1 LQAVSQLDGADVA
14 VEIVGRPGFAAEAPL
29 SDHERQLRELAEQ
42 TAVPVRF
49 QTFVPRAELPA
60 LLRTADVFVV
70 PSRWPDPSPLT
81 VGEALATGLPVVAS
95 RIGGI
100 PEAVGDA
107 GVLVPPDDSVAL
119 AGALGGLLDDPA
131 RRTALGAAAR
141 ARAEAR
147 DWSWSWRQ
155 LTAVLDGI

>member
-1 LQAVSQLDGADVA
+1 M
-14 VEIVGRPGFAAEAPL
+14 IVGRPGFAADAPL
-29 SDHERQLRELAEQ
+29 SDHERHLRALA
-42 TAVPVRF
+42 ARSGAAVRF

-70 PSRWPDPSPLT
+70 PSRWPEPSPLT
-81 VGEALATGLPVVAS
+81 VGEALATGLPVIAS

-107 GVLVPPDDSVAL
+107 GILVPPDDPAAL
-119 AGALGGLLDDPA
+119 AGALRGLIDDRA
-131 RRTALGAAAR
+131 RRAAMGLAAR
-141 ARAEAR
+141 ARAEER

-155 LTAVLDGI
+155 LDAVLDAI

>member
-1 LQAVSQLDGADVA
+1 M
-14 VEIVGRPGFAAEAPL
+14 IVGRPGFAADAPL
-29 SDHERQLRELAEQ
+29 SDYEAQLRALAASCSAE
-42 TAVPVRF
+42 VRF
-49 QTFVPRAELPA
+49 QTFVPRADLPA
-60 LLRTADVFVV
+60 LLRTAEVFVV

-107 GVLVPPDDSVAL
+107 GILVPPDDPRAL
-119 AGALGGLLDDPA
+119 AAALDELIHDPG
-131 RRTALGAAAR
+131 RRTALAQAAR
-141 ARAEAR
+141 VRAEAR

-155 LTAVLDGI
+155 LDGVLRAM